1 MGILRQLKKNY
12 LCHSC
17 APSVQDLCPVGGRQG
32 PPIRILYDFL
42 GHYMDIYK
50 DLRIRILLGC
60 GILHAMR
67 RHKAWRGGSNA
78 QQSSVAILA
87 QAILVRALLQ
97 RWQITKCSYKPSEG
111 G

>member
-1 MGILRQLKKNY
+1 MDVLGQLGEKV
-12 LCHSC
+12 LCHPC
-17 APSVQDLCPVGGRQG
+17 ALGVPVADAQG
-32 PPIRILYDFL
+32 PPNRILYDFPD
-42 GHYMDIYK
+42 HYK
-50 DLRIRILLGC
+50 DTKEDIRMRILLGC